1 MIVVGVVTV
10 EVLVEV
16 EAVVV
21 KVKNIVTMLLEVAR
35 KQ

>member
-21 KVKNIVTMLLEVAR
+21 KVKNIVTMLIEVAR

>member
-1 MIVVGVVTV
+1 MIVVGVVTG
-10 EVLVEV
+10 EVLVAV

-21 KVKNIVTMLLEVAR
+21 KVKNIVTMLIEVAR